1 MSERVRGEGEDPN
14 DQKMLPVPGLSPA
27 PFISIP
33 DCEAKSCAHQS
44 QGLQSDS
51 KWWQEEAAEIQTR
64 SSHGMNGPLGQ
75 DFSGNDRLFLK
86 PSLIPQCM
94 YCFVRDL

>member
-1 MSERVRGEGEDPN
+1 MQESAKNKTDCSNDGCEEHSRLKPRVRVEVLMIRNCCQSWGWAR
-14 DQKMLPVPGLSPA
+14 A

-51 KWWQEEAAEIQTR
+51 KWCQEVAAEI
-64 SSHGMNGPLGQ
+64 
-75 DFSGNDRLFLK
+75 
-86 PSLIPQCM
+86 
-94 YCFVRDL
+94 